1 MVQYRSLDSVRRLA
15 ADALAYG
22 AHRPSLG
29 LIEWDVGAYC
39 DEPVTVEV
47 IGRGYGSRGFN
58 VNPGTLTVIMT
69 GLPCRKC
76 VRCLRVRRAQWS
88 DRAMKEIASAE
99 RTWFCTFTLK
109 PEVHHA
115 TFMDQMARKTSKGW
129 LDSDFDDAQRE
140 FLTRCHGGL
149 DLVTKFWKNL
159 RKPQAGEEPI
169 RIKYLVTCERH
180 KSGLPHFHALIH
192 ERAGSCTYR
201 RIESRWTR
209 YGFMKANLVH
219 EVGERKAARYVTK
232 YVAKDMLGLRIHAS
246 LRYGLPSSPDDLR
259 SALRAGDVLRHS
271 TLSKSSPPTLD
282 FRSLSYE

>member
-1 MVQYRSLDSVRRLA
+1 MVQYRPIDSVRRLA
-15 ADALAYG
+15 AHALTYG

-47 IGRGYGSRGFN
+47 VGRGYGSRGFN
-58 VNPGTLTVIMT
+58 VNPGTLAVILT

-88 DRAMKEIASAE
+88 DRALKELARAD

-115 TFMDQMARKTSKGW
+115 TFIEQLARKTSKNW
-129 LDSDFDDAQRE
+129 LDADFDEQQRE
-140 FLTRCHGGL
+140 FALRCQGGL
-149 DLVTKFWKNL
+149 SLVTKFWKNL

-180 KSGLPHFHALIH
+180 ISGLPHFHALIH
-192 ERAGSCTYR
+192 ERAGTCTYR
-201 RIESRWTR
+201 RLASRWTR
-209 YGFMKANLVH
+209 YGFMKANLVDVH
-219 EVGERKAARYVTK
+219 SKAARYVTK

-246 LRYGLPSSPDDLR
+246 ERYGRDLAPEDLR
-259 SALRAGDVLRHS
+259 SALRAGAVFGQK
-271 TLSKSSPPTLD
+271 TLSQPHA
-282 FRSLSYE
+282 